1 MEFLRQYFWTVLL
14 LAIILFSL
22 VIIIIF
28 VFINVCISKRAAWYS
43 TQARPN
49 HYQDTHIKN
58 LNNQVHHKD
67 LENEKPPL
75 PSRDQFKTMHSVDQ
89 SNEDLEPASDY
100 EEIEDVSNPPA
111 PQQPTFTPQYTAVE
125 TKSQDQDTVSEDY
138 DDAVIP
144 ANEDS
149 EDYDDIIV

>member
-1 MEFLRQYFWTVLL
+1 MLFRLLSLHITTSKQKCNQFNIISEF
-14 LAIILFSL
+14 
-22 VIIIIF
+22 
-28 VFINVCISKRAAWYS
+28 
-43 TQARPN
+43 P
-49 HYQDTHIKN
+49 
-58 LNNQVHHKD
+58 
-67 LENEKPPL
+67 
-75 PSRDQFKTMHSVDQ
+75 VDQ